1 MTGSEDPAT
10 NLKRMG
16 LLEDDAV
23 PLAEAALLLAWLD
36 HQTVDLAPYRDHLK
50 EIANA
55 TAARLGPMR
64 HPQAAA
70 AAMAEI
76 ISNGYGY
83 FGDSV
88 TYDDPQNSDM
98 IRVIDRR
105 RGLPVALGII
115 YLETAHRL
123 GLPASGLNA
132 PGHFVIA
139 IGQGETAVIADPF
152 NGGVMLNPERSDSGR
167 PELGAISRRDVLLR
181 LLNNQRSRA
190 KEPARI
196 LSLCE
201 RMILLAPKRADLWLD
216 VAKASETVGKLRNA
230 AGAFQAVMKIAGS
243 ESQLGRE
250 AAIALHA
257 VKRRL
262 N

>member
-1 MTGSEDPAT
+1 MSAADDTAIA
-10 NLKRMG
+10 LKRIG
-16 LLEDDAV
+16 LLDDDAV
-23 PLAEAALLLAWLD
+23 PLGETSLLLAALD
-36 HQTVDLAPYRDHLK
+36 HPAQDLKPYRAHLD
-50 EIANA
+50 EIAKGVGS
-55 TAARLGPMR
+55 RLGPVR
-64 HPQAAA
+64 HPHACAV
-70 AAMAEI
+70 AMAEI
-76 ISNGYGY
+76 IANVHGY
-83 FGDSV
+83 FGDSL
-88 TYDDPQNSDM
+88 TYDDPQNADM

-105 RGLPVALGII
+105 RGLPVALGVL

-123 GLPASGLNA
+123 GLPAQGLNA
-132 PGHFVIA
+132 PGHFVLA
-139 IGQGETAVIADPF
+139 IGQGEQAVVSDPF
-152 NGGVMLNPERSDSGR
+152 NGGVVLGPVQAEGR
-167 PELGAISRRDVLLR
+167 PGLGALSRRDVLLR

-190 KEPARI
+190 KEPQRN

-230 AGAFQAVMKIAGS
+230 AGAFQAVMKIAGV

-250 AAIALHA
+250 AAIALNA